1 MSIIYRVSIAVIYA
15 MLIAPLLVVVIVSF
29 GESPT
34 FAFPPSGFTLRWFE
48 LFLSKSD
55 MVDALV
61 KVSLPIAAATAVLAV
76 AIGLPASIA
85 LSRFRFMGRGLLSVM
100 VNVPLVVPQILLGV
114 SLLLLLITWG
124 LRPNMA
130 WLVFAHLTITL
141 PFVVNTIMAS
151 LAKADPALE
160 EAAMNLGC
168 TPAEAFVRVTLPV
181 IRTGVLNGAIMAFII
196 SFGDINLALFLSGPG
211 VTTIPVYTF
220 SSLMFQAE
228 PDIAAVSTVQ
238 ILLVAGLLLLLGR
251 TVGLGRS

>member
-1 MSIIYRVSIAVIYA
+1 MSLAYRVTIVAIYA
-15 MLIAPLLVVVIVSF
+15 ALIAPLLVVVVVSF

-34 FAFPPSGFTLRWFE
+34 FAFPPTRLTLRWYE
-48 LFLSKSD
+48 QFLSKAD
-55 MVDALV
+55 MVQALV
-61 KVSLPIAAATAVLAV
+61 NVSLPIAAITSVLAV
-76 AIGLPASIA
+76 AIGLPASVA
-85 LSRFRFMGRGLLSVM
+85 LSRFRFTGRGLLSVM

-114 SLLLLLITWG
+114 SLLLLLITLG
-124 LRPNMA
+124 SRPSMI
-130 WLVFAHLTITL
+130 WLVLAHLTITL
-141 PFVVNTIMAS
+141 PFVVNTILAA

-168 TPAEAFVRVTLPV
+168 TSVEAFVRVTLPV

-238 ILLVAGLLLLLGR
+238 ILLVALLLALLGK
-251 TVGLGRS
+251 TIGLGRS

>member
-1 MSIIYRVSIAVIYA
+1 MSFAYRVTIVLIYA
-15 MLIAPLLVVVIVSF
+15 ALIAPLLVVVLVSF

-34 FAFPPSGFTLRWFE
+34 FAFPPTGFTLRWFE
-48 LFLSKSD
+48 QFLAKAD
-55 MVDALV
+55 MVNALV
-61 KVSLPIAAATAVLAV
+61 NVSLPIAAVTAVLAV
-76 AIGLPASIA
+76 AIGLPVSVA
-85 LSRFRFMGRGLLSVM
+85 LSRFRFIGRGLLSIM
-100 VNVPLVVPQILLGV
+100 VSMPLVVPQILLGV

-124 LRPNMA
+124 SRPSMT
-130 WLVFAHLTITL
+130 WLVLAHLTITL
-141 PFVVNTIMAS
+141 PFVVSTILAS

-168 TPAEAFVRVTLPV
+168 APVEAFLRATLPV

-238 ILLVAGLLLLLGR
+238 ILLVALLLAVLGR